1 MRTKIITLF
10 IALVAFAAQSQIQTP
25 QPSPGAE
32 IEQVIGLTEVEVEY
46 SRPAMRGRT
55 IFGDLVPYGKVW
67 RTGANKRTSFST
79 STDITVQG
87 KQLKEGTYAL
97 FTIPNADSWEVIFYT
112 DAEGNGA
119 PRELDESKV
128 ALRVEAKPENT
139 GYDMENFTIAF
150 ADLADGSTG
159 TMYLMWEKTRV
170 GLKIGTPAKEMAM
183 KSIEEVMAGPEPT
196 ANDYF
201 SAAGFYHKNGMDM
214 DKALE
219 WSSKAAEMNPNAY
232 WMSRQK
238 SLIQADMG
246 DKKGAIETAKASLAA
261 AEKAGNMDYVK
272 MNKESIAEWS
282 K

>member
-1 MRTKIITLF
+1 MQSRIITLLMV
-10 IALVAFAAQSQIQTP
+10 LVTFVIQAQIQTP

-32 IEQVIGLTEVEVEY
+32 IEQVIGLTEIEVDY

-55 IFGDLVPYGKVW
+55 IFGDLVPYGKLW
-67 RTGANKRTSFST
+67 RTGANQRTKFST

-87 KQLKEGTYAL
+87 EALKKGSYGL
-97 FTIPNADSWEVIFYT
+97 LSVPNEDSWDIIFYT
-112 DAEGNGA
+112 EADGGGA
-119 PRELDESKV
+119 PRDFDESKV
-128 ALRVEAKPENT
+128 ALRVKAKPENT

-150 ADLADGSTG
+150 GDLADGSTG
-159 TMYLMWEKTRV
+159 MMYIIWEKTRV
-170 GLKIGTPAKEMAM
+170 SLKIGTPAKEMAM
-183 KSIEEVMAGPEPT
+183 KSIDDVMAGEPT

-201 SAAGFYHKNGMDM
+201 QAAAFYHEAGADM

-219 WSSKAAEMNPNAY
+219 WVSKAVEMNPDAF
-232 WMSRQK
+232 WMSRRK

-246 DKKGAIETAKASLAA
+246 DKKGAVETAKVSLAG
-261 AEKAGNMDYVK
+261 AEKAGNADYVK

>member
-10 IALVAFAAQSQIQTP
+10 LAFAAIAVQAQIQTP
-25 QPSPGAE
+25 QPSPSSRVD
-32 IEQVIGLTEVEVEY
+32 QTIGLTEVSVEY

-55 IFGDLVPYGKVW
+55 IFGDLVSYGKVW
-67 RTGANKRTSFST
+67 RTGANLRTKFTT

-87 KQLKEGTYAL
+87 GELKKGTYGIL
-97 FTIPNADSWEVIFYT
+97 SVPNADSWDVIFYT
-112 DAEGNGA
+112 EAAGGGA
-119 PRELDESKV
+119 PAELDESKV
-128 ALRVEAKPENT
+128 ALRVKAKPQPT

-150 ADLADGSTG
+150 GDLADGSTG
-159 TMYLMWEKTRV
+159 MMYIMWEQTRV
-170 GLKIGTPAKEMAM
+170 GLKIGTPSNEMAM
-183 KSIEEVMAGPEPT
+183 KSIERVMAGPS
-196 ANDYF
+196 AGDYF
-201 SAAGFYHKNGMDM
+201 QAAGFYHKSGKDL

-219 WSSKAAEMNPNAY
+219 WASKAVEMNPDAF

-246 DKKGAIETAKASLAA
+246 DKKGAIETAKVSLAA

>member
-10 IALVAFAAQSQIQTP
+10 MALVAFAVQAQIQTH
-25 QPSPGAE
+25 QPSPSSK
-32 IEQVIGLTEVEVEY
+32 IDQTIGLTEVSVEY

-67 RTGANKRTSFST
+67 RTGANLRTKFSV
-79 STDITVQG
+79 STDVTIDG
-87 KQLKEGTYAL
+87 KELKKGTYGIL
-97 FTIPNADSWEVIFYT
+97 SVPNADSWEVIFYT
-112 DAEGNGA
+112 DAMGGGA
-119 PRELDESKV
+119 PAQLDESKV
-128 ALRVEAKPENT
+128 ALRVKAKPQNT

-150 ADLADGSTG
+150 GDLADGSTG
-159 TMYLMWEKTRV
+159 MMYLMWEKTRV
-170 GLKIGTPAKEMAM
+170 GLKIGTPSNEMAM
-183 KSIEEVMAGPEPT
+183 KSIEKVMAGPS

-201 SAAGFYHKNGMDM
+201 SAASFYHKSGTDM

-219 WSSKAAEMNPNAY
+219 WASKAVEMNPDAF

-246 DKKGAIETAKASLAA
+246 DKKGALETAKVSLAA
-261 AEKAGNMDYVK
+261 AEKAGNQDYVK

>member
-1 MRTKIITLF
+1 MQTKIITLF
-10 IALVAFAAQSQIQTP
+10 MALVAFAVQAQIQTP
-25 QPSPGAE
+25 QPSPAAE
-32 IEQVIGLTEVEVEY
+32 IEQVIGLTEVEVDY

-55 IFGDLVPYGKVW
+55 IFGDLVPYGRLW
-67 RTGANKRTSFST
+67 RTGANQRTSFST

-87 KQLKEGTYAL
+87 KELKEGTYAL

-128 ALRVEAKPENT
+128 ALRVMAKPENT

-159 TMYLMWEKTRV
+159 MMYLMWEKTRV
-170 GLKIGTPAKEMAM
+170 GLKIGTPSDKMAM
-183 KSIEEVMAGPEPT
+183 KSIKDVMAGEPS

-201 SAAGFYHKNGMDM
+201 AAAGYYHKTGKDLNQALIWAG
-214 DKALE
+214 KAV
-219 WSSKAAEMNPNAY
+219 EMNPEAF
-232 WMSRQK
+232 WMTRQK
-238 SLIQADMG
+238 SLIQADLG
-246 DKKGAIETAKASLAA
+246 DKKGAIETAKVSLAA

-272 MNKESIAEWS
+272 MNKESIAAWS